1 VNDADGAEIDPRTV
15 RWPGVV
21 GARYRIE
28 QTLRYEYEA
37 PIRNL
42 RHRLIIA
49 PRRRHFDQERLASHL
64 WTPAAGPLSL
74 VRDDFGNDVA
84 AVNVPHVER
93 EIAFSLE
100 ATIRRDA
107 RRDRGA
113 PAGDALD
120 DLHDPRWRDTGR
132 LTRADDVLADAAAD
146 LRARYP
152 NERELAH
159 AIVRYVNGRMDYTK
173 GVTDVF
179 TTAAVAFAQARG
191 VCQDFAHIAISLA
204 RSAGLPARYVS
215 GHLIGESA
223 THAWVEFL
231 VRERG
236 GAPVAVSL
244 DPTYRSATDFRYVVV
259 AVGRDYDDVPTT
271 SGVFTGK
278 SSGVLH
284 ARQHVGLLDV
294 TYAA

>member
-1 VNDADGAEIDPRTV
+1 MNGGGGNAIDLRTV
-15 RWPGVV
+15 RWDSVV
-21 GARYRIE
+21 AARYQIE
-28 QTLRYEYEA
+28 QTLRYEYTR

-49 PRRRHFDQERLASHL
+49 PRRRHFDQERLANHL
-64 WTPAAGPLSL
+64 WTPATGPLPL
-74 VRDDFGNDVA
+74 HADAFGNDVA
-84 AVNVPHVER
+84 AVTVPVVER

-100 ATIRRDA
+100 AVIRRDG
-107 RRDRGA
+107 RRAFAA
-113 PAGDALD
+113 PSGD
-120 DLHDPRWRDTGR
+120 DLHDPRWRETGR
-132 LTRADDVLADAAAD
+132 LTRADDRLADAAAD

-152 NERELAH
+152 NPRELAH
-159 AIVRYVNGRMDYTK
+159 GIVRYVNENLAYTK

-179 TTAAVAFAQARG
+179 TTAAVAFAQGRG
-191 VCQDFAHIAISLA
+191 VCQDFAHVAIALA

-231 VRERG
+231 VDERG
-236 GAPVAVSL
+236 APPIALSL
-244 DPTYRSATDFRYVVV
+244 DPTYRTATDFRYVVV

-271 SGVFTGK
+271 SGVFTGSAAGK
-278 SSGVLH
+278 LH
-284 ARQHVGLLDV
+284 ARQRVALLDV

>member
-1 VNDADGAEIDPRTV
+1 MNGNGEDALDPRTV
-15 RWPGVV
+15 RWDRVV
-21 GARYRIE
+21 AARYRIE
-28 QTLRYEYEA
+28 QTLRYEYTR

-49 PRRRHFDQERLASHL
+49 PRRRHFDQERLSNHL
-64 WTPAAGPLSL
+64 WTPASGPLPL
-74 VRDDFGNDVA
+74 QADAFGNAVA
-84 AVNVPHVER
+84 AVNVPLVER

-100 ATIRRDA
+100 AEIRRDA
-107 RRDRGA
+107 RGRL
-113 PAGDALD
+113 PAHAGD
-120 DLHDPRWRDTGR
+120 DLHDARWHDVGR
-132 LTRADDVLADAAAD
+132 LTRADDRLADAAAD

-152 NERELAH
+152 NPRELAH
-159 AIVRYVNGRMDYTK
+159 AIVRFVNANMAYTK

-179 TTAAVAFAQARG
+179 TTATVAFAQGRG

-231 VRERG
+231 IHERG
-236 GAPVAVSL
+236 AAPAALSL
-244 DPTYRSATDFRYVVV
+244 DPTYRTATDFRYVVV

-271 SGVFTGK
+271 SGVFTGTAAGK
-278 SSGVLH
+278 LH
-284 ARQHVGLLDV
+284 ARQHVGLLEV

>member
-1 VNDADGAEIDPRTV
+1 MSGAGGEGIDQRAV
-15 RWPGVV
+15 HWQGVV
-21 GARYRIE
+21 AARYRIE
-28 QTLRYEYEA
+28 QTLRYEYA
-37 PIRNL
+37 SPIRNL

-64 WTPAAGPLSL
+64 WTPAAGPLALES
-74 VRDDFGNDVA
+74 DAFGNDVA
-84 AVNVPHVER
+84 AISVPRVER
-93 EIAFSLE
+93 EIVFSLE
-100 ATIRRDA
+100 ATISRDA
-107 RRDRGA
+107 RRPTGA
-113 PAGDALD
+113 ACGD
-120 DLHDPRWRDTGR
+120 DLRDPRWCDGGR
-132 LTRADDVLADAAAD
+132 LTRPDERLADAAAD

-152 NERELAH
+152 NQRELAH

-179 TTAAVAFAQARG
+179 TTATVAFAQGRG

-204 RSAGLPARYVS
+204 RCAGLPARYVS

-231 VRERG
+231 VTERG
-236 GAPVAVSL
+236 GEPVALAL
-244 DPTYRSATDFRYVVV
+244 DPTYRTATDFRYVVV

-271 SGVFTGK
+271 SGVFTGS

-284 ARQHVGLLDV
+284 AQQQVDLLDI